1 MKNLSTG
8 LLALSALLALNS
20 CVSTTTLEP
29 EPAEKGKTS
38 LVFNLLPDEEAAT
51 RADNHDGYKLR
62 YIATLYSGR
71 ATNITQS
78 VTPQRK
84 EIIDGEISSLG
95 NKNQLIFD
103 VDRDNYYTLIVFADY
118 IPSDYKYNEEKGGY
132 DDYFFNTTDFGREV
146 IQMLSYPGDKNS
158 LKDNKIIELSPDFFN
173 NDNYDCFGGVAVTP
187 YPKTEEKIELNLQLY
202 RMVAKVRFE
211 DITEMSGKLDVVIN
225 GLTYYSRFSLREN
238 ADDASAY
245 ADVSINTTNVKL
257 STNKDF
263 KGEEKQEIF
272 YFYTFASSDKSQTP
286 KINFTLTDS
295 KGENKDIDVKVIP
308 VKRNQITTVRGY
320 LFPGYIPPEEP
331 GDGPLILNTSHVDP
345 ESWSNDTSLWPSN

>member
-29 EPAEKGKTS
+29 EPAENGKTS

-71 ATNITQS
+71 PTNITQS

-95 NKNQLIFD
+95 NKNQIIFD
-103 VDRDNYYTLIVFADY
+103 VEQGNYYTLYVFADY
-118 IPSDYKYNEEKGGY
+118 IPVSYQYDEEKEGY
-132 DDYFFNTTDFGREV
+132 NDYFFNTNLTRGVVE
-146 IQMLSYPGDKNS
+146 MLPYPGNTS
-158 LKDNKIIELSPDFFN
+158 SIKDNQIIELSSNFFN
-173 NDNYDCFGGVAVTP
+173 NDNYDCFGGVVVTDKA
-187 YPKTEEKIELNLQLY
+187 KTEEKIELNITLY

-211 DITEMSGKLDVVIN
+211 DITEMSGNLDAVVN
-225 GLTYYSRFSLREN
+225 SFGYVCRFNIEEEN
-238 ADDASAY
+238 KNPTGFLK
-245 ADVSINTTNVKL
+245 V
-257 STNKDF
+257 STNSIYLKLFTQKDF
-263 KGEEKQEIF
+263 TGAEKQEMF
-272 YFYTFASSDKSQTP
+272 YFYSFATSGNSLTP
-286 KINFTLTDS
+286 NINFTLSDGS
-295 KGENKDIDVKVIP
+295 DESKDIDVKAIP